1 MEQLNKVLP
10 DTQEEIQPAAVTLF
24 EKKEESLLL
33 RQVRQKFGIFGG
45 ISIIFGILF
54 AFSFYEAG
62 IGVNVLFFTA
72 VMVTLLSIIMKK
84 LSMPMKTGTKAYYL
98 GALLLGA
105 STALTASDT
114 LHFLNFIGILM
125 LLNLS
130 LLHQFH
136 EDQTWDFIKY
146 FTQMIALLFQSIAS
160 IGMPFVD
167 SVRFLKHTKLL
178 KNDKVMNILIGA
190 AIALPVLWIVIT
202 LLASA
207 DLLFGEMTEGI
218 YEFFFSSDVIAVVIM
233 VLFGTL
239 SCYCIL
245 CGSAAKSGTDH
256 EKVRKKASSSI
267 AITAM
272 TLISLVYL
280 LFCGIQLIYL
290 FANGL
295 FVLPSGFT
303 FAEYARRGFFE
314 LLAVTII
321 NIVLMLICSSL
332 FEESKILR
340 LILTFMTVCTYI
352 MIGSATY
359 RMLLYIGA
367 YHLTFLRLFVLLA
380 LLIDAFVLAGVIAY
394 QYHRKFPLFPYC
406 VAVVTVC
413 YLIFAFAK
421 PDYLIASY
429 MLEHQDELDAEDAA
443 FLTQTLSLDAV
454 PLVLPVLADDKRW
467 SGASPQDLYK
477 YGEEP
482 WGSYEYYIT
491 NYYERLKDARI
502 NSDFRDFNYSNTIA
516 ANYAKEYPMIK

>member
-1 MEQLNKVLP
+1 
-10 DTQEEIQPAAVTLF
+10 
-24 EKKEESLLL
+24 
-33 RQVRQKFGIFGG
+33 
-45 ISIIFGILF
+45 
-54 AFSFYEAG
+54 
-62 IGVNVLFFTA
+62 
-72 VMVTLLSIIMKK
+72 
-84 LSMPMKTGTKAYYL
+84 
-98 GALLLGA
+98 
-105 STALTASDT
+105 
-114 LHFLNFIGILM
+114 
-125 LLNLS
+125 
-130 LLHQFH
+130 
-136 EDQTWDFIKY
+136 
-146 FTQMIALLFQSIAS
+146 
-160 IGMPFVD
+160 
-167 SVRFLKHTKLL
+167 
-178 KNDKVMNILIGA
+178 
-190 AIALPVLWIVIT
+190 LWIVIT